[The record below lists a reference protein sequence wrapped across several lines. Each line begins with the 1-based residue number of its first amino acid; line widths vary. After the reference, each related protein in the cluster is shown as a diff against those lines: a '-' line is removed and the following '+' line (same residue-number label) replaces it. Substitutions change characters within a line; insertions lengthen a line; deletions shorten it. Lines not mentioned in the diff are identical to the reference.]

1 MSDPR
6 IVRPRRTSR
15 TVIGR
20 RALETRSRVAADIKQ
35 LREDAGASQR
45 ELAAEAGIDHGLM
58 SLIERGLR
66 EPSITVLTAI
76 ATALGADVSV
86 RLYPGSGPRIRDPI
100 QARVIETLIGIIH
113 PRWDR
118 MLEVPVLRPARGFI
132 DLVLVDRPPT
142 NVIGTEV
149 QSEFRR
155 IEQLIRWA
163 NQKALSIPSA
173 EFWDHLPGKPHIDR
187 LMVIR
192 STRTNREIAIRF
204 GETLRVAYPVT
215 ARAAYRALTSDAE
228 SWPGA
233 ALLWADVRGDR
244 VTIMDRPPRGVSVGG

>member
-1 MSDPR
+1 MSELR

-20 RALETRSRVAADIKQ
+20 RALDTRSRVAADIRQ

-58 SLIERGLR
+58 SLVERGLR

-76 ATALGADVSV
+76 AIALGADVSV
-86 RLYPGSGPRIRDPI
+86 RLYPGTGPRIRDPI
-100 QARVIETLIGIIH
+100 QARIIETLISMLH

-132 DLVLVDRPPT
+132 DMVLVDRPPT

-155 IEQLIRWA
+155 IEQLVRWA

-173 EFWDHLPGKPHIDR
+173 EFWDQLPGKPHIDR
-187 LMVIR
+187 LMLVR
-192 STRTNREIAIRF
+192 STRTNREIAVRF
-204 GETLRVAYPVT
+204 GETLRIAYP
-215 ARAAYRALTSDAE
+215 APASAAYRALTSDVH

-244 VTIMDRPPRGVSVGG
+244 VTVMDRPPRGVSVGG

>member
-1 MSDPR
+1 MSEPR
-6 IVRPRRTSR
+6 IVRARRTSK
-15 TVIGR
+15 TTIGR
-20 RALETRSRVAADIKQ
+20 RALDTRSRIATDIKQ

-45 ELAAEAGIDHGLM
+45 ELAAEAGIDHGLL

-76 ATALGADVSV
+76 ASALGADVSV
-86 RLYPGSGPRIRDPI
+86 RLYPGTGPRIRDPI
-100 QARVIETLIGIIH
+100 QARIIETLIGMLH

-132 DLVLVDRPPT
+132 DLTLVDRPPT
-142 NVIGTEV
+142 HVIATEV

-173 EFWDHLPGKPHIDR
+173 QFWDQLPGKPRIDQ
-187 LMVIR
+187 LMVVR
-192 STRTNREIAIRF
+192 STRTNREIAVRF
-204 GETLRVAYPVT
+204 GETLRVAYPAS
-215 ARAAYRALTSDAE
+215 ARAAYQALTTDVE
-228 SWPGA
+228 PWPGA

-244 VTIMDRPPRGVSVGG
+244 VTVMDRPPRGVSVGG

>member
-1 MSDPR
+1 MSTPR
-6 IVRPRRTSR
+6 IVRPRRTSK

-20 RALETRSRVAADIKQ
+20 RALETRSRVATDIKQ

-45 ELAAEAGIDHGLM
+45 ELAAEAGIDHALM

-76 ATALGADVSV
+76 ANALGADVSV
-86 RLYPGSGPRIRDPI
+86 RLYPGTGPRIRDPI
-100 QARVIETLIGIIH
+100 QARIIETLIGLLH

-118 MLEVPVLRPARGFI
+118 MVEVPVLRPARGFI
-132 DLVLVDRPPT
+132 DLMLVDRPPT
-142 NVIGTEV
+142 HVIATEA

-173 EFWDHLPGKPHIDR
+173 EFWDQLPGKPHIDR
-187 LMVIR
+187 LMVVR
-192 STRTNREIAIRF
+192 STRTNREVAIRF
-204 GETLRVAYPVT
+204 GETLRVAYPAN
-215 ARAAYRALTSDAE
+215 ARAAYRALTTDVQ

-233 ALLWADVRGDR
+233 ALLWADVRGDG
-244 VTIMDRPPRGVSVGG
+244 VTVMDRPPRGVSVGD

>member
-1 MSDPR
+1 MSELR

-20 RALETRSRVAADIKQ
+20 RALDTRSRVAADIRQ

-58 SLIERGLR
+58 SLVERGLR

-76 ATALGADVSV
+76 AIALGADVSV
-86 RLYPGSGPRIRDPI
+86 RLYPGTGPRIRDPI
-100 QARVIETLIGIIH
+100 QARIIETLISMLH

-155 IEQLIRWA
+155 IEQLVRWA

-173 EFWDHLPGKPHIDR
+173 EFWDQLPGKPHIDR
-187 LMVIR
+187 LMLVR
-192 STRTNREIAIRF
+192 STRTNREIAVRF
-204 GETLRVAYPVT
+204 GETLRVAYPAP
-215 ARAAYRALTSDAE
+215 ARAAYRALTSDVE

-244 VTIMDRPPRGVSVGG
+244 VTVMDRPPRGVSVGG

>member
-1 MSDPR
+1 
-6 IVRPRRTSR
+6 VRPRRTPK
-15 TVIGR
+15 TAVGR
-20 RALETRSRVAADIKQ
+20 RARDTRSRVAADIRQ

-45 ELAAEAGIDHGLM
+45 QLAAEAGIDHALL

-66 EPSITVLTAI
+66 EPSITALTTI
-76 ATALGADVSV
+76 AGALGADLSV
-86 RLYPGSGPRIRDPI
+86 RLYPGAGPRIRDPI
-100 QARVIETLIGIIH
+100 QARIIESLVGVIH

-118 MLEVPVLRPARGFI
+118 MVEVPVLRPARGFI

-142 NVIGTEV
+142 HVIGTEV

-173 EFWDHLPGKPHIDR
+173 RFWDQLPGEPRIDR
-187 LMVIR
+187 LMVVR

-204 GETLRVAYPVT
+204 GETLRVAYP
-215 ARAAYRALTSDAE
+215 ASPRAAVRALTTEDE
-228 SWPGA
+228 PWPGA
-233 ALLWADVRGDR
+233 TIVWADVRGDR
-244 VTIMDRPPRGVSVGG
+244 VTLMDRPPRGVTVGN